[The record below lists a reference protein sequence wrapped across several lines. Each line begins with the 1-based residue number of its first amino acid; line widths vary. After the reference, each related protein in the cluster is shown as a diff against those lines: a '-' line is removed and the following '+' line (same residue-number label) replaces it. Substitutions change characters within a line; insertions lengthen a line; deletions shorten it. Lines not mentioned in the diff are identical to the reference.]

1 VNEETTL
8 LFRPVG
14 PKELE
19 LLATSGW
26 QRWPPRLPEQPIFYP
41 VTNFAYAA
49 EIASKWNVAES
60 GAGHVTRF
68 RVRADFMNRF
78 EIQRVGASYH
88 TEWWIP
94 SEQLEELNAN
104 IVGRIE
110 VIASFGVSVPAVTAT
125 PALTIETVSGD
136 LLHQN
141 VEVIVNAWNRNFI
154 PWWLLL
160 PQGVSGAI
168 KRAAGVAPF
177 RELRRRGVLR
187 VGDAVVTAAGRL
199 KFRAILHVAGL
210 NALWR
215 SSEPIVRT
223 CIKNALAVAREHNF
237 ASIAFPLLG
246 AGTGGLDSDEARQ
259 IIVDEISRSAYNGH
273 VIVVTWRSAG

>member
-1 VNEETTL
+1 MTL

-14 PKELE
+14 PKEFE
-19 LLATSGW
+19 LLARSGW
-26 QRWPPRLPEQPIFYP
+26 QRWPPRLREQPIFYP

-49 EIASKWNVAES
+49 EIASKWNVEES

-68 RVRADFMNRF
+68 RVRADFMSRF
-78 EIQRVGASYH
+78 EIRRVGASYH

-94 SEQLEELNAN
+94 AEQLEELNAN

-110 VIASFGVSVPAVTAT
+110 VIASFGSSLPTLAAN
-125 PALTIETVSGD
+125 AGLTIETVSGD
-136 LLHQN
+136 LLRQN

-177 RELRRRGVLR
+177 RELRKHGVLR
-187 VGDAVVTAAGRL
+187 AGDAVVTAAGRL
-199 KFRAILHVAGL
+199 KFRAIVHVAAL
-210 NALWR
+210 NTLWR

-223 CIKNALAVAREHNF
+223 CIKNALAVAGERHF
-237 ASIAFPLLG
+237 ASIAFPLVG
-246 AGTGGLDSDEARQ
+246 AGTGGLDSDEVRQ
-259 IIVDEISRSAYNGH
+259 IIVDEISRSAYNGR